1 MKKLKDMFKSIRML
15 TLSEVNP
22 GPWRLEVH

>member
-1 MKKLKDMFKSIRML
+1 MKELKDMFTIIRMQ

-22 GPWRLEVH
+22 GPWRLEVY